1 MWLLLCVSK
10 VTLGLYLR
18 VGTDLWKPT
27 MQLDD
32 WNFQPHSQPL
42 RGRKAGGW
50 INHQWPMGQSITSLI
65 KNKSRG
71 FEIFL
76 VGEQGLYET
85 GELGEGMESPYP
97 FSILVL
103 CLSLPSG
110 NSRVIN
116 PFTTKLVIL
125 SQWVSWVLWATL
137 TNLSDSK
144 RRPQG
149 PLIDSQSVRNTVDNL
164 GFWLTSEVLN
174 GAFL

>member
-1 MWLLLCVSK
+1 MI
-10 VTLGLYLR
+10 
-18 VGTDLWKPT
+18 GTFSPTPSLWEAERLVVESIT
-27 MQLDD
+27 NDQ
-32 WNFQPHSQPL
+32 WVNQSQASIKKKT
-42 RGRKAGGW
+42 KAGG
-50 INHQWPMGQSITSLI
+50 L
-65 KNKSRG
+65 
-71 FEIFL
+71 EIFL
-76 VGEQGLYET
+76 VGEQGDYMRLESLERVWNLLTPSLY
-85 GELGEGMESPYP
+85 SSYA
-97 FSILVL
+97 
-103 CLSLPSG
+103 SLPSG

-174 GAFL
+174 GGILVGLNP